1 MSNIYFLRCYT
12 KGAAK
17 SGTIDVATWEK
28 FPAFEELQETCN
40 ELGAGKYVLF
50 ERGQGIR
57 GMRKVN
63 ELFIEDEIKPIVS
76 KPQPQSQS
84 LDELLVFA
92 AEELGVPKESVIS
105 MRTETPLGKLSD
117 TELVNILDKMVSS
130 KDIKSAEELESVM
143 GNIKSVIG
151 EVKKRGMSSVGY
163 SAETA
168 QNAISEAESKSS
180 LGSGMTFGMGFLVGG
195 LGGVA
200 ATAWHYKGK
209 IEDMETRMAAME
221 TSMTETE
228 TELRA
233 EATMRKKEQKSAEA
247 VAQFD
252 RNLGIDNAFLSHFN
266 KQNPSRPL

>member
-1 MSNIYFLRCYT
+1 VNNIYFLRCYT

-17 SGTIDVATWEK
+17 SGTIDVATWDK
-28 FPAFEELQETCN
+28 FPEFEELKQTCE

-63 ELFIEDEIKPIVS
+63 ELFIENKVKS
-76 KPQPQSQS
+76 QSQN
-84 LDELLVFA
+84 LEELLVFA
-92 AEELGVPKESVIS
+92 AEELGVAKESVIS

-117 TELVNILDKMVSS
+117 TELVGILDKMVSS
-130 KDIKSAEELESVM
+130 KDIKSAEELESFM

-151 EVKKRGMSSVGY
+151 EVKKRGMSSKGY

-168 QNAISEAESKSS
+168 EIAISEAESKKS
-180 LGSGMTFGMGFLVGG
+180 LGSGMTFGAGLLVGG

-200 ATAWHYKGK
+200 ATAWHYRGK

-221 TSMTETE
+221 TSIQEAENELKSETE
-228 TELRA
+228 K
-233 EATMRKKEQKSAEA
+233 RKREQRSAEA

-252 RNLGIDNAFLSHFN
+252 RNLGIDNAFLSQFN
-266 KQNPSRPL
+266 RQNPANDL

>member
-1 MSNIYFLRCYT
+1 MSHIYFLRCYN

-28 FPAFEELQETCN
+28 FPGFDELQQTCN
-40 ELGAGKYVLF
+40 ELGVGKYVLF

-63 ELFIEDEIKPIVS
+63 EVFIEPAV
-76 KPQPQSQS
+76 SQS
-84 LDELLVFA
+84 HKQNSLEELLVFA
-92 AEELGVPKESVIS
+92 AEELGVAKESVIS

-117 TELVNILDKMVSS
+117 NELVNILDKMVSS
-130 KDIKSAEELESVM
+130 KDIKSAEELESFI
-143 GNIKSVIG
+143 GNIKSVVG
-151 EVKKRGMSSVGY
+151 EVKKRGMSSEGY

-168 QNAISEAESKSS
+168 ETAISEAESKSS
-180 LGSGMTFGMGFLVGG
+180 LGSGMTFGAGLLVGG

-200 ATAWHYKGK
+200 ATAWHYRGK

-221 TSMTETE
+221 TSIQEAE
-228 TELRA
+228 NELKS
-233 EATMRKKEQKSAEA
+233 ENDKRKREQRSAEA

-252 RNLGIDNAFLSHFN
+252 RNLGIDNAFLSQFN
-266 KQNPSRPL
+266 RQNPAREL

>member
-1 MSNIYFLRCYT
+1 M
-12 KGAAK
+12 
-17 SGTIDVATWEK
+17 DVATWES
-28 FPAFEELQETCN
+28 FPEFEELRATCK
-40 ELGAGKYVLF
+40 ELGVGKYVLF

-63 ELFIEDEIKPIVS
+63 EVFIEAET
-76 KPQPQSQS
+76 QSVINKTHSQG
-84 LDELLVFA
+84 LEELLVFA
-92 AEELGVPKESVIS
+92 AEELGVAKEAVIS

-151 EVKKRGMSSVGY
+151 EVKKRGMSSEGY

-168 QNAISEAESKSS
+168 QMAISDAESKGS
-180 LGSGMTFGMGFLVGG
+180 LGKGMTFGAGLLVGG

-200 ATAWHYKGK
+200 ATAYHYKGK

-221 TSMTETE
+221 SSMKETE
-228 TELRA
+228 TELKA
-233 EATMRKKEQKSAEA
+233 ESEKRKREQRSAEA
-247 VAQFD
+247 VAEFD

-266 KQNPSRPL
+266 RQNPANQL

>member
-1 MSNIYFLRCYT
+1 MKHIYFLRCYT

-17 SGTIDVATWEK
+17 SGTIDVATWEN
-28 FPAFEELQETCN
+28 FPGFDELQETCN

-63 ELFIEDEIKPIVS
+63 ELFIEEQIHSIS
-76 KPQPQSQS
+76 NKPQTQN
-84 LDELLVFA
+84 LEELLVFA
-92 AEELGVPKESVIS
+92 AEELGVAKESVIS

-117 TELVNILDKMVSS
+117 NELVNILDKMVSS
-130 KDIKSAEELESVM
+130 KDIKSAEELESFI

-151 EVKKRGMSSVGY
+151 EVKKRGMSSEGY

-168 QNAISEAESKSS
+168 EMAISEAESKKS
-180 LGSGMTFGMGFLVGG
+180 LGSGMTFGAGLLVGG

-200 ATAWHYKGK
+200 ATAWHYRGK

-221 TSMTETE
+221 SSMKETE
-228 TELRA
+228 TELKA
-233 EATMRKKEQKSAEA
+233 ESEKRKREQRSAEA

-252 RNLGIDNAFLSHFN
+252 RNIGIDNAFLSHYN
-266 KQNPSRPL
+266 KQNPSNGL